1 MDIVILQFCKM
12 IGGWCGVAG
21 TRGQRPAANVHV
33 RSLRLDDKFTG
44 KYSVLNHD
52 IVHIFL
58 LLEKIF

>member
-1 MDIVILQFCKM
+1 M
-12 IGGWCGVAG
+12 AG